1 VSGAKLF
8 NSELLEKL
16 LEMSMEDP
24 RAFADLEDVFSAL
37 RDPDFGTEYSYD
49 LGVALSGRVRA
60 ALRGEAD
67 RVERWVRRERV
78 LERALVHLFGEFVVY
93 RHTRFMVHIYGLR
106 QYLDRVAAAF
116 DALSRL
122 AAREDLKQLYSNL
135 AAFADR
141 LAGFAYALDTDS
153 FFEALNTAVERGLA
167 HPLALHVELLRLED
181 DQLRAR
187 FYEAWKE
194 APWAQPCLSAV
205 PVELCCGGGGE

>member
-1 VSGAKLF
+1 MSGAKLF
-8 NSELLEKL
+8 NSELLEKMFK
-16 LEMSMEDP
+16 MSMEDP
-24 RAFADLEDVFSAL
+24 HAFADLEDVFSAL
-37 RDPDFGTEYSYD
+37 RDPDFGTEYAYY

-67 RVERWVRRERV
+67 RVERWLRRERV
-78 LERALVHLFGEFVVY
+78 LERALVHLFEEFVNA
-93 RHTRFMVHIYGLR
+93 RTRFQIHVYGLR

-116 DALSRL
+116 AALSRL
-122 AAREDLKQLYSNL
+122 AVREDLKQLYSNL

-141 LAGFAYALDTDS
+141 LAGFAYALDADS

-187 FYEAWKE
+187 FYEAWKC
-194 APWAQPCLSAV
+194 AR
-205 PVELCCGGGGE
+205 

>member
-1 VSGAKLF
+1 MSGAKLF

-16 LEMSMEDP
+16 FEMSMEDP
-24 RAFADLEDVFSAL
+24 HAFADLEDVFSAL
-37 RDPDFGTEYSYD
+37 RDPDFGTEYAYY

-67 RVERWVRRERV
+67 RVERWLRRERV
-78 LERALVHLFGEFVVY
+78 LERALVHLFEEFVNA
-93 RHTRFMVHIYGLR
+93 RTRFQIHVYGLR

-116 DALSRL
+116 AALSRL
-122 AAREDLKQLYSNL
+122 AVREDLKQLYSNL

-141 LAGFAYALDTDS
+141 LAGFAYALDSDS

-187 FYEAWKE
+187 FYEAWKC
-194 APWAQPCLSAV
+194 AR
-205 PVELCCGGGGE
+205 

>member
-16 LEMSMEDP
+16 FEMSMEDP
-24 RAFADLEDVFSAL
+24 HAFADLEDVFSAL
-37 RDPDFGTEYSYD
+37 RDPDFGTEYAYY

-67 RVERWVRRERV
+67 RVERWLRRERV
-78 LERALVHLFGEFVVY
+78 LERALVHLFEEFVNA
-93 RHTRFMVHIYGLR
+93 RTRFQIHVYGLR

-116 DALSRL
+116 AALSRL
-122 AAREDLKQLYSNL
+122 AVREDLKQLYSNL

-141 LAGFAYALDTDS
+141 LAGFAYALDSDS

-205 PVELCCGGGGE
+205 PVELCGGGGS

>member
-1 VSGAKLF
+1 VSEAKLF

-16 LEMSMEDP
+16 FEMSMEDP
-24 RAFADLEDVFSAL
+24 RAFGDLEDVFSAL
-37 RDPDFGTEYSYD
+37 RDPDFGTEYSHD
-49 LGVALSGRVRA
+49 LGAALSGRVRA

-78 LERALVHLFGEFVVY
+78 LERALVLLFEEFVERV
-93 RHTRFMVHIYGLR
+93 RFMVHIYGLR

-122 AAREDLKQLYSNL
+122 SAREDLKQLYSNL

-153 FFEALNTAVERGLA
+153 FFEALNTAVERGLV

-181 DQLRAR
+181 DQLRAK
-187 FYEAWKE
+187 FYEAWKRPGLNLV
-194 APWAQPCLSAV
+194 ACRMCPWSSA
-205 PVELCCGGGGE
+205 GGGGA

>member
-16 LEMSMEDP
+16 FEMSMEDP
-24 RAFADLEDVFSAL
+24 HAFADLEDVFSAL
-37 RDPDFGTEYSYD
+37 RDPDFGTEYAYY

-67 RVERWVRRERV
+67 RVERWLRRERV
-78 LERALVHLFGEFVVY
+78 LERALVHLFEEFVNA
-93 RHTRFMVHIYGLR
+93 RTRFQIHVYGLR

-116 DALSRL
+116 AALSRL
-122 AAREDLKQLYSNL
+122 AVREDLKQLYSNL

-141 LAGFAYALDTDS
+141 LAGFAYALDSDS

-181 DQLRAR
+181 ERLLAR

-194 APWAQPCLSAV
+194 APWARAR
-205 PVELCCGGGGE
+205 